1 VEVSDTGPDL
11 PQIQHAGLSD
21 EGGRGLQLIN
31 MLCRRW
37 GSSRTVTGKV
47 VWAEQN
53 MPSSVLAERQ
63 AVVRCGRKL

>member
-1 VEVSDTGPDL
+1 
-11 PQIQHAGLSD
+11 
-21 EGGRGLQLIN
+21 

-63 AVVRCGRKL
+63 AMVRCGRKVL